1 MEMIWK
7 IQFIPNAYLI
17 SYSLGLALPLIFY
30 FWLEANLGPSGNF
43 YTNIYIYI
51 YTHLCVRAKLFFSL
65 FLLLFILRTLFF
77 HLYVRIKI
85 FNF

>member
-1 MEMIWK
+1 MENSVHPKRILNFLFSR
-7 IQFIPNAYLI
+7 IGFAFDL
-17 SYSLGLALPLIFY
+17 FF
-30 FWLEANLGPSGNF
+30 FWLEANLGPLGNF

-51 YTHLCVRAKLFFSL
+51 PTYLCVRAKLFFSL